1 MSTVADEVAAAYGEI
16 RSDTS
21 DITWLL
27 ISYDG
32 TALRWNLLAKGSGGF
47 DELKANLTDTF
58 AGMAYYRV
66 NNAADRAAGA
76 KFVLITIFGK
86 GAKIFVK
93 TKMGLHKGDIE
104 KVLAPISASVQA
116 DNVDE
121 LTEEFAIASL
131 SKLKK

>member
-1 MSTVADEVAAAYGEI
+1 MSTVADEVPAAYSEI
-16 RSDTS
+16 RSDTG
-21 DITWLL
+21 DVNWLL

-32 TALRWNLLAKGSGGF
+32 KALRWNLLAKGTGDF
-47 DELKANLTDTF
+47 AELKANLTDDF
-58 AGMAYYRV
+58 AGMGYFRV
-66 NNAADRAAGA
+66 NNTDDRSAGA

-104 KVLAPISASVQA
+104 KVLTPISVSVQA

-121 LTEEFAIASL
+121 LTEDFVL